1 MDVEKVLY
9 SLIPLVLIIVF
20 SWLFSFL
27 GSRMKRQNDQT
38 GLSSEEP
45 ADDRLIDLIAGRADD
60 DLHMVPGAENV
71 EGPREPVQADYSDW
85 RTYRDPQAPRV
96 TPDPIRPKWWGA

>member
-1 MDVEKVLY
+1 MDAEKVLY

-38 GLSSEEP
+38 DLSSEEH

-60 DLHMVPGAENV
+60 DLLMVPGGESAERP
-71 EGPREPVQADYSDW
+71 GEPVQIDSSDW
-85 RTYRDPQAPRV
+85 PTYQDPQAPRV